1 MPPDYTMVLKGIFVR
16 TLQKMDSVENTLQL
30 ASNSVF
36 DKNKLIVLPL
46 RTLPHPPHTLERAN
60 YRWNLPDINIMLTKI
75 RSFDAGPVKCYI
87 WP

>member
-1 MPPDYTMVLKGIFVR
+1 MVLKGIFVR

-46 RTLPHPPHTLERAN
+46 RTFPIH
-60 YRWNLPDINIMLTKI
+60 LTPWRGQPI
-75 RSFDAGPVKCYI
+75 DGICLI
-87 WP
+87 